1 MNRPMN
7 VMCALLVLLFGAGAQ
22 AADKWVEGKN
32 YFVVTP
38 AQHTSLPSSKVEVAE
53 IFSYGCP
60 YCSQIYPI
68 VEKLKAALPA
78 NAQLV
83 YVPASFLP
91 REAWPMYQRAYYA
104 NQALGIGDK
113 MHKAMFDAVWKTGE
127 LSYTDSSTNRIK
139 SRLPTIE
146 DAASFV
152 AKTAGVKEEAFLA
165 AAKSFGVEV
174 KMKNADAFV
183 NGTQSLSTPTFVVNG
198 KYRLNAETAGSYDNV
213 IELVKYLVAKETPSA
228 KVTDATPAPSKAP
241 AQAASTPAA
250 AKK

>member
-1 MNRPMN
+1 MNRPIALF
-7 VMCALLVLLFGAGAQ
+7 CAVLVLLFSVTAH

-32 YFVVTP
+32 YFLVTP
-38 AQHTSLPSSKVEVAE
+38 PQPTTVPPGKVEVAE

-68 VEKLKAALPA
+68 MEKLKAALPA

-113 MHKAMFDAVWKTGE
+113 MHKLMFDAVWKTGE
-127 LSYTDSSTNRIK
+127 LAYSDPTTNRMK

-146 DAASFV
+146 DAAKYV
-152 AKTAGVKEEAFLA
+152 AKVAGVKEETFLA
-165 AAKSFGVEV
+165 AAKSFGVET

-183 NGTQSLSTPTFVVNG
+183 NNTQSLSTPTFVVNG
-198 KYRLNAETAGSYDNV
+198 KYRLNAESAGNYDNV
-213 IELVKYLVAKETPSA
+213 IELVKYLVAKETPGA
-228 KVTDATPAPSKAP
+228 KTA
-241 AQAASTPAA
+241 AASVKGAA
-250 AKK
+250 ATK